1 MLEDMRVRGQPTG
14 FWGKLRTADGQ
25 PVEWHPLHD
34 HCADVAACCEA
45 LLQTTLLGR
54 RLALLAGCDA
64 FSQGQIARLSVIAA
78 LHDIGKFNLGFQN
91 KAFINPAFA
100 AGHVGTV
107 LSLFGDDDKPEQ
119 QRLVESARFEVLER
133 WGVDN
138 ASLRLLI
145 ASICHHGR
153 AVEVGQGYAPR
164 CWQSAR
170 GLDPFAGIAELAA
183 LTRYWF
189 PNAFGGDI
197 EQFPENSELQHAFSG
212 LVMLADWLGS
222 DTRFFSYSTEI
233 DRTARIQFAR
243 NKADA
248 ALNEVGLDP
257 TSSRNF
263 LGQEPLSFERISEY
277 PPRDFQR
284 KMLELAA
291 YRGGSI
297 ALLEAETGAGKTE
310 AAVARYVTLFQA
322 GEVDGLYF
330 ALPTRTAASQM
341 YRRVVETI
349 ARVFRGGNPPPVILA
364 VPGYLSVDEHQG
376 ALLPGFEVLWNDDD
390 RERFRFR
397 GWAAENPKRFLAG
410 PIAVGT
416 IDQAL
421 LSALMVSHAHLRA
434 TALMRHLLIIDEVH
448 ASDAYMVALMR
459 EVLINHLAAG
469 AHAMLMSATLG
480 SSARTRLL
488 SAVDRNRSLKAPNL
502 DEAVDLPYPLVT
514 IRNGLDTI
522 RIEPNKID
530 TVPKRV
536 VVQQQPWADEPMRIA
551 LAGIN
556 AAAAGARVL
565 VVRNTVGD
573 CVATQ
578 VAVEAIARER
588 DHRHLL
594 FQCAD
599 YPAPHHGRF
608 ARDDRAILDEALEAA
623 FGKISTDAP
632 CVAFAT
638 QTVQQSLDLDADL
651 MLTDLCPADVLL
663 QRIGRLHRHRRM
675 RPAGFEHPRVV
686 VLTTGDRDLSKIIR
700 SNGEAR
706 GRHGLGTVYEDL
718 RIIEATWRAIE
729 KREVLEIPAMN
740 RTIVEETTHPDPLG
754 MIVNE
759 LGGPWKTHA
768 RSVMGLTFASRGQ
781 ASIWRLDRSKP
792 FGDFAFPSK
801 ELSLAIRT
809 RLGEDDRIADFAN
822 PLPGPFG
829 LPVKRLTIPAFL
841 AIGAPFDSA
850 PSEASF
856 SLGRIQ
862 FSFANRKFIYDR
874 LGLRPADGPAD
885 SLEDEAD
892 A

>member
-1 MLEDMRVRGQPTG
+1 MRGQPNG
-14 FWGKLRTADGQ
+14 FWGKLRTGDGQ
-25 PVEWHPLHD
+25 PVEWHPLLD

-54 RLALLAGCDA
+54 RLALLAGRSA
-64 FSQGQIARLSVIAA
+64 LSSGQVARLSVIAA

-91 KAFINPAFA
+91 KALVNPPFV

-107 LSLFGDDDKPEQ
+107 LGLFGIDDKPEQ
-119 QRLVESARFEVLER
+119 RRLIESMRLEVLER
-133 WGVDN
+133 WGTNN

-153 AVEVGQGYAPR
+153 AVEAGQGYDPR

-170 GLDPFAGIAELAA
+170 RLEPFSGIAELTV

-189 PNAFGGDI
+189 PKAFSADI
-197 EQFPENSELQHAFSG
+197 EPFPEISELQHAFSG

-233 DRTARIQFAR
+233 DHKARIQFAR
-243 NKADA
+243 NQAAA
-248 ALNEVGLDP
+248 ALSEVGLDP
-257 TSSRNF
+257 ADPRQYI
-263 LGQEPLSFERISEY
+263 GQEPLSFERISEY
-277 PPRDFQR
+277 SPRDFQR

-291 YRGGSI
+291 YRDGSI

-310 AAVARYVTLFQA
+310 AALARYLTLFQA
-322 GEVDGLYF
+322 GEIDGLYF
-330 ALPTRTAASQM
+330 ALPTRTAATQM
-341 YRRVVETI
+341 YRRVVEAI
-349 ARVFRGGNPPPVILA
+349 ARVFRCGNPPPVILA

-376 ALLPGFEVLWNDDD
+376 TLLPGFEVLWNDDD

-410 PIAVGT
+410 PIVVGT
-416 IDQAL
+416 VDQAL

-459 EVLINHLAAG
+459 EVLINHLRVG
-469 AHAMLMSATLG
+469 GHAMLMSATLG
-480 SSARTRLL
+480 SSARTQLL
-488 SAVDRNRSLKAPNL
+488 SAMDRRRPLKAPNFN
-502 DEAVDLPYPLVT
+502 EAVDVPYPLVT
-514 IRNGLDTI
+514 IRNGPNTI

-530 TVPKRV
+530 TAPKRV
-536 VVQQQPWADEPMRIA
+536 VAQQQPWADEPMQIA
-551 LAGIN
+551 LTAID

-565 VVRNTVGD
+565 VVRNTVSD

-578 VAVEAIARER
+578 AAAEAIARER
-588 DHRHLL
+588 GHQNLL
-594 FQCAD
+594 FQCVG
-599 YPAPHHGRF
+599 YPAPHHARF
-608 ARDDRAILDEALEAA
+608 ARDDRARLDEALEAA
-623 FGKISTDAP
+623 FGKSATDAP
-632 CVAFAT
+632 CMVIAT

-663 QRIGRLHRHRRM
+663 QRIGRLHRHRRI
-675 RPAGFEHPRVV
+675 RPAGFEHPRVIV
-686 VLTTGDRDLSKIIR
+686 VTAGDRDLGNLIR
-700 SNGEAR
+700 PNGETS
-706 GRHGLGTVYEDL
+706 GVHGLGTVYDDL

-740 RTIVEETTHPDPLG
+740 RMIVEETTHPDALDA
-754 MIVNE
+754 IVNE
-759 LGGPWKTHA
+759 LGGCWKAHA
-768 RSVMGLTFASRGQ
+768 RNVMGRMFASRGQ
-781 ASIWRLDRSKP
+781 AGIWRLDRSKP

-809 RLGEDDRIADFAN
+809 RLGEDDRIADFA
-822 PLPGPFG
+822 PILPGPFG
-829 LPVKRLTIPAFL
+829 LPVARLTIPAFL
-841 AIGAPFDSA
+841 AKGAPFDSA
-850 PSEASF
+850 PSEVSF
-856 SLGRIQ
+856 SLGQIR
-862 FSFANRKFIYDR
+862 FAFANRKFIYDR
-874 LGLRPADGPAD
+874 LGLRLADDPAD
-885 SLEDEAD
+885 SVEDGAD